1 MARPCKPIETQS
13 RHNTK
18 KEIEE
23 RKKQEEMLKGLA
35 DKIKPPSY
43 LNKDQKKIFR
53 YIVDQ
58 LKASGI
64 LSNLD
69 IYVLSTCS
77 IAISRLV
84 EIETKINEDI
94 NNLWDKDLMS
104 SKDKYTKDFFRC
116 CNELSLSPQARAKIG
131 SLALQT
137 KAKEE
142 DALIKALK
150 GDDDE
155 DEEE

>member
-18 KEIEE
+18 EEIEA
-23 RKKQEEMLKGLA
+23 RKKQEEKLKGLA
-35 DKIKPPSY
+35 DKIKPPKH
-43 LNKDQKKIFR
+43 LNKDQKKIFK
-53 YIVDQ
+53 YIVDE

-69 IYVLSTCS
+69 IYVLATCS
-77 IAISRLV
+77 IAISRLT
-84 EIETKINEDI
+84 EIEKQINEDI
-94 NNLWDKDLMS
+94 TNLWDKTLMS

-131 SLALQT
+131 SLALQA
-137 KAKEE
+137 KEKEE
-142 DALIKALK
+142 DPLIKALK
-150 GDDDE
+150 DDD
-155 DEEE
+155 DG

>member
-18 KEIEE
+18 EEIEA
-23 RKKQEEMLKGLA
+23 RKNQEEKLKGLA
-35 DKIKPPSY
+35 DKIKPPKY
-43 LNKDQKKIFR
+43 LNKEQKKIFK
-53 YIVDQ
+53 YIVDE

-69 IYVLSTCS
+69 IYVLATCS
-77 IAISRLV
+77 IAISRLI
-84 EIETKINEDI
+84 EIETQINEDI
-94 NNLWDKDLMS
+94 KNLWDKSLMS

-131 SLALQT
+131 SLALQNRE
-137 KAKEE
+137 KEE
-142 DALIKALK
+142 DPLIKALK
-150 GDDDE
+150 DDD
-155 DEEE
+155 DG

>member
-35 DKIKPPSY
+35 DKIKPPLH
-43 LNKDQKKIFR
+43 LNKEQKKIFK
-53 YIVDQ
+53 YIVEQ

-77 IAISRLV
+77 IAISRLID
-84 EIETKINEDI
+84 IEHKINEDI

-131 SLALQT
+131 SLSLQV
-137 KAKEE
+137 KKQEE
-142 DALIKALK
+142 DPVVKALK
-150 GDDDE
+150 GDDEDDE
-155 DEEE
+155 

>member
-18 KEIEE
+18 EEIEA
-23 RKKQEEMLKGLA
+23 RKKQEEKLKGLA
-35 DKIKPPSY
+35 DKIKPPKY
-43 LNKDQKKIFR
+43 LNKDQKKIFK
-53 YIVDQ
+53 YIVDE

-69 IYVLSTCS
+69 IYVLATCS
-77 IAISRLV
+77 IAISRLI
-84 EIETKINEDI
+84 EIEKQINEDI
-94 NNLWDKDLMS
+94 TNLWDKTLMS

-131 SLALQT
+131 SLALQA
-137 KAKEE
+137 KEKEE
-142 DALIKALK
+142 DPLIKALR
-150 GDDDE
+150 DDD
-155 DEEE
+155 DG

>member
-18 KEIEE
+18 EEIEA
-23 RKKQEEMLKGLA
+23 RKKQEEKLKGLA
-35 DKIKPPSY
+35 DKIKPPKY
-43 LNKDQKKIFR
+43 LNKDQKKIFK
-53 YIVDQ
+53 YIVDE

-69 IYVLSTCS
+69 IYVLATCS
-77 IAISRLV
+77 IAISRLT
-84 EIETKINEDI
+84 EIEKQINKDI
-94 NNLWDKDLMS
+94 TNLWDKTLMS

-131 SLALQT
+131 SLALQA
-137 KAKEE
+137 KEKEE
-142 DALIKALK
+142 DPLIKALR
-150 GDDDE
+150 DDD
-155 DEEE
+155 DG

>member
-43 LNKDQKKIFR
+43 LNKEQKKIFR

-69 IYVLSTCS
+69 VYVLSTCS

-84 EIETKINEDI
+84 EIEKKINDDI
-94 NNLWDKDLMS
+94 SNLWDKDLMS

-131 SLALQT
+131 SLALQA
-137 KAKEE
+137 KEKEE

-150 GDDDE
+150 GDDE

>member
-18 KEIEE
+18 EEIEA
-23 RKKQEEMLKGLA
+23 RKNQEEKLKGLA
-35 DKIKPPSY
+35 DKIKPPKY
-43 LNKDQKKIFR
+43 LNKEQKKIFK
-53 YIVDQ
+53 YIVDE

-69 IYVLSTCS
+69 IYVLATCS
-77 IAISRLV
+77 IAISRLI
-84 EIETKINEDI
+84 EIETQINEDI
-94 NNLWDKDLMS
+94 NNLWDKSLMS

-137 KAKEE
+137 REKEE
-142 DALIKALK
+142 DPLIKALK
-150 GDDDE
+150 DDD
-155 DEEE
+155 DG

>member
-18 KEIEE
+18 EEIEA
-23 RKKQEEMLKGLA
+23 RKKQEEKLKGLA
-35 DKIKPPSY
+35 DKIKPPKH
-43 LNKDQKKIFR
+43 LNKDQKKIFK
-53 YIVDQ
+53 YIVDE

-69 IYVLSTCS
+69 IYVLATCS
-77 IAISRLV
+77 IAISRLT
-84 EIETKINEDI
+84 EIEKQINEDI
-94 NNLWDKDLMS
+94 TNLWDKTLMS

-131 SLALQT
+131 SLALQA
-137 KAKEE
+137 KEKEE
-142 DALIKALK
+142 DPLIKALK
-150 GDDDE
+150 DDNDG
-155 DEEE
+155 

>member
-18 KEIEE
+18 EEIEA
-23 RKKQEEMLKGLA
+23 RKKQEEKLKGLA
-35 DKIKPPSY
+35 DKIKPPKY
-43 LNKDQKKIFR
+43 LNKDQKKIFK
-53 YIVDQ
+53 YIVDE

-69 IYVLSTCS
+69 IYVLATCS
-77 IAISRLV
+77 IAISRLT
-84 EIETKINEDI
+84 EIEKQINGDI
-94 NNLWDKDLMS
+94 TNLWDKTLMS

-131 SLALQT
+131 SLALQA
-137 KAKEE
+137 KEKEE
-142 DALIKALK
+142 DPLIKALK
-150 GDDDE
+150 DDD
-155 DEEE
+155 DG

>member
-18 KEIEE
+18 EEIEA
-23 RKKQEEMLKGLA
+23 RKKQEEKLKGLA
-35 DKIKPPSY
+35 DKIKPPKH
-43 LNKDQKKIFR
+43 LNKDQKKIFK
-53 YIVDQ
+53 YIVDE

-77 IAISRLV
+77 IAISRLT
-84 EIETKINEDI
+84 EIEKQINKDI
-94 NNLWDKDLMS
+94 TNLWDKTLMS

-131 SLALQT
+131 SLALQA
-137 KAKEE
+137 KEKEE
-142 DALIKALK
+142 DPLIKALK
-150 GDDDE
+150 DDD
-155 DEEE
+155 DG

>member
-18 KEIEE
+18 EEIEA
-23 RKKQEEMLKGLA
+23 RKKQEEKLKGLA
-35 DKIKPPSY
+35 DKIKPPKH
-43 LNKDQKKIFR
+43 LNKDQKKIFK
-53 YIVDQ
+53 YIVDE

-69 IYVLSTCS
+69 IYVLATCS
-77 IAISRLV
+77 IAISRLT
-84 EIETKINEDI
+84 EIEKQINEDI
-94 NNLWDKDLMS
+94 TNLWDKTLMS

-131 SLALQT
+131 SLALQA
-137 KAKEE
+137 KEKEE
-142 DALIKALK
+142 DPLIKALR
-150 GDDDE
+150 DDD
-155 DEEE
+155 DG

>member
-18 KEIEE
+18 EEIES
-23 RKKQEEMLKGLA
+23 RKKQEEKLKGLA
-35 DKIKPPSY
+35 DKIKPPGY
-43 LNKDQKKIFR
+43 LNKEQKKIFK

-77 IAISRLV
+77 IAISRLI
-84 EIETKINEDI
+84 EIEKKVNEDI
-94 NNLWDKDLMS
+94 NRLWDKDLMS

-131 SLALQT
+131 SLALQA
-137 KAKEE
+137 KEKEE
-142 DALIKALK
+142 DILIKALK

-155 DEEE
+155 D